1 MPGQQTTARMGR
13 PSDIDRIVRHREDGS
28 PVTAAEQVI
37 ERMLLVNDLHV
48 SAASA
53 GVSNTALYKW
63 RLDGARLRAIE
74 AQGKRTLTD
83 REQVFVDF
91 VNALERAE
99 AAWEVGK
106 LSIIQGAAEGGYQ
119 HEKVTEKWEPGPPDE
134 DGNPTLRLVERSV
147 VRWTADPQWTAA
159 AWQLERRKPQKY
171 GKRMA
176 LTDGEG
182 GPLIPQAEQA
192 RELADS
198 MRLFIVRDDDKGK
211 RAAAPKRKAIPA
223 ESRES

>member
-1 MPGQQTTARMGR
+1 MPGQKTTARMGR
-13 PSDIDRIVRHREDGS
+13 PSEFDRIVCHREDGT
-28 PVTAAEQVI
+28 PVTAGEHVV
-37 ERMLLVNDLHV
+37 ERMELVNDLKV

-53 GVSNTALYKW
+53 GVSNTALYQW

-74 AQGKRTLTD
+74 AQGKRTLTE
-83 REQVFVDF
+83 RERVFVDF

-99 AAWEVGK
+99 AAWEVGR

-119 HEKVTEKWEPGPPDE
+119 HEKVTEKWEMV
-134 DGNPTLRLVERSV
+134 DGELRLTEKTV

-171 GKRMA
+171 GRRMA

-182 GPLIPQAEQA
+182 GPLIPQDEAA
-192 RELADS
+192 RGLADS
-198 MRLFIVRDDDKGK
+198 LREYLTGVEDGK
-211 RAAAPKRKAIPA
+211 KAVSAARPKAIPA
-223 ESRES
+223 TSSEVPSE

>member
-13 PSDIDRIVRHREDGS
+13 PSEIDRIVRHREDGT

-37 ERMLLVNDLHV
+37 ERMELVNDLHV

-83 REQVFVDF
+83 RERVFVDF
-91 VNALERAE
+91 VNALEKAE

-106 LSIIQGAAEGGYQ
+106 LSIIQGAAEGGHQ
-119 HEKVTEKWEPGPPDE
+119 HEKVTEKWEMV
-134 DGNPTLRLVERSV
+134 DGELTLVERNV
-147 VRWTADPQWTAA
+147 VRWTAAPQWTAA
-159 AWQLERRKPQKY
+159 MTLLERRMPHKY
-171 GKRMA
+171 GRRMA

-182 GPLIPQAEQA
+182 GPLIPQDEAA
-192 RELADS
+192 RGLADS
-198 MRLFIVRDDDKGK
+198 LRDYLAGVEDGRK
-211 RAAAPKRKAIPA
+211 APAPKRKAIPA

>member
-1 MPGQQTTARMGR
+1 MPGGYPSSMPGQKTTARMGR
-13 PSDIDRIVRHREDGS
+13 PSEIDRVVRHRDDGS
-28 PVTAAEQVI
+28 PVTAGEQVI
-37 ERMLLVNDLHV
+37 ERMFLVNDLHV

-74 AQGKRTLTD
+74 AQGKRELTE
-83 REQVFVDF
+83 RERVFVDF

-119 HEKVTEKWEPGPPDE
+119 HEKVTEKWEMV
-134 DGNPTLRLVERSV
+134 DGELKLTERNV

-182 GPLIPQAEQA
+182 GPLIPPAEQA
-192 RELADS
+192 RELVDS
-198 MRLFIVRDDDKGK
+198 VRLFLVDKEERK
-211 RAAAPKRKAIPA
+211 AAEPKRKAIPA
-223 ESRES
+223 ESREA

>member
-13 PSDIDRIVRHREDGS
+13 PSEIDRVVRHREDGT
-28 PVTAAEQVI
+28 PVTAGEQVI
-37 ERMLLVNDLHV
+37 EQMKLVNDLHV

-74 AQGKRTLTD
+74 AQGKRALTE
-83 REQVFVDF
+83 RERIFVNF
-91 VNALERAE
+91 VNALESAE

-106 LSIIQGAAEGGYQ
+106 LRIIQGAAEGGYQ
-119 HEKVTEKWEPGPPDE
+119 HEKVTEKWEMVNGE
-134 DGNPTLRLVERSV
+134 LVLTERTV

-159 AWQLERRKPQKY
+159 AWQLERRKPHKY
-171 GKRMA
+171 GRRVA

-182 GPLIPQAEQA
+182 GPLIPQDEAA
-192 RELADS
+192 RGLADS
-198 MRLFIVRDDDKGK
+198 LRVYLEGVNDGRKAVGPKG
-211 RAAAPKRKAIPA
+211 KAIPA
-223 ESRES
+223 TSAEVPSE